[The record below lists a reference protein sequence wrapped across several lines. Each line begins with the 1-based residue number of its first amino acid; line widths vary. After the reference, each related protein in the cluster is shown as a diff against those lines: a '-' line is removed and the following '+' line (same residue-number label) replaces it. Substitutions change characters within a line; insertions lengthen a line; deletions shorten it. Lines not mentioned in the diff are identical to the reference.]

1 MKGCTNME
9 MEKVIGTEVIQCN
22 RYAKVLVDPTVNEK
36 NWVQRFCYKCDVRRH
51 ILMCD
56 YCGNF
61 QFNGYFTYIGGG
73 GI

>member
-9 MEKVIGTEVIQCN
+9 KVIGTEFIHCN

-61 QFNGYFTYIGGG
+61 QFNGYFKYIGDGG
-73 GI
+73 L